1 MPARS
6 PDGPS
11 ADSTAGRPPKPHTSR
26 EPSQKPLRSP
36 QKAPDSGFVAVGRV
50 LAPFGLKGEVK
61 VQSLT
66 DNPERLRSGSRIYA
80 GAQPL
85 TIVASREAAGFTYLT
100 FEGHRDRSSVE
111 ALRHRILQ
119 VGEDDLPPLPAGEYY
134 RFQLVGL
141 RAVDASGTALGT
153 VAEIIETGANDV
165 LRIERDDQPELLVP
179 LLDTTVVAVD
189 LAAGAITLDPPDW
202 R

>member
-1 MPARS
+1 
-6 PDGPS
+6 
-11 ADSTAGRPPKPHTSR
+11 
-26 EPSQKPLRSP
+26 
-36 QKAPDSGFVAVGRV
+36 VAVGRV

-66 DNPERLRSGSRIYA
+66 DNPERLQGGSRVYA
-80 GAQPL
+80 GQQPL
-85 TIVASREAAGFTYLT
+85 TIAASREAAGFTYLT
-100 FEGHRDRSSVE
+100 FEGHRDRTSVE

-119 VGEDDLPPLPAGEYY
+119 VREDDLPPLPAGEYY